1 MLSPEQRLTII
12 DALVPY
18 GAQLTADDH
27 IAKGEKVMSVQL
39 EVKGGRLRVVSGGN
53 LLASYPAK
61 QLVKGVSD
69 FVEKFWFWKK
79 R

>member
-1 MLSPEQRLTII
+1 MLTSEHRLAVIE
-12 DALVPY
+12 ALIPY
-18 GAQLTADDH
+18 GAQLTQDDH

-53 LLASYPAK
+53 LLASYPAAR
-61 QLVKGVSD
+61 LATGLSD